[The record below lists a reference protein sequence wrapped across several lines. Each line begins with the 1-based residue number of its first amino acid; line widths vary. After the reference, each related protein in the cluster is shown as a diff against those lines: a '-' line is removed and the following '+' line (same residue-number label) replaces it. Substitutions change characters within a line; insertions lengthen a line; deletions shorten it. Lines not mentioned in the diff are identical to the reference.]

1 MAPKSGVPEGGAPT
15 VLATGQATPSGVALD
30 STSLYF
36 TSEVGA
42 GAVLVLA
49 LGGSGMPGPFVSN
62 QAYANAIVVDATNV
76 YWTNFSSNGSVM
88 QVAK

>member
-1 MAPKSGVPEGGAPT
+1 
-15 VLATGQATPSGVALD
+15 
-30 STSLYF
+30 
-36 TSEVGA
+36 
-42 GAVLVLA
+42 
-49 LGGSGMPGPFVSN
+49 MPGPFVSN